1 MGVAGVSDYQIWPE
15 NVAQPRAGLEQ
26 SLRARLIGSS
36 ESCRLVNGALHGAR
50 NKWAF
55 FGAGR
60 LRENCC
66 RASFHGQA
74 VPSEPRFAGPN
85 LLNER

>member
-60 LRENCC
+60 LRE
-66 RASFHGQA
+66 RLLSSELSRPSGSFGA
-74 VPSEPRFAGPN
+74 KIRWS
-85 LLNER
+85 